1 MNLDFSEDQKTAVEE
16 LRRLLSDHA
25 GLKSSRAALESRA
38 PYDRTLWQ
46 RLGELGWLGVSI
58 PRQYGGQ
65 GLGYEMLCG
74 VAGEIGRS
82 MAAVPFGPSILIAA
96 EAVEIAGTAD
106 QKQAYLPVLASGRSI
121 GAFAI
126 AETAGAITQ
135 HSIRASFDTGRLT
148 GTKIAVSD
156 GMIAD
161 LLIVV
166 ARNAGEPGLFVIESS
181 DAGVHR
187 ELKTGIDPSHAPA
200 KIRFE
205 AARAEPLSAR
215 AGWEGVRHLLD
226 RAAVS
231 VAFEQVG
238 AADAALEMATE
249 YAKTR
254 RAFGRLI
261 GSFQAVKHKL
271 ADVFIANELARAN
284 GFYAA
289 WALQAD
295 AASLSLAAATAR
307 VSATE
312 ALERAAR
319 ELIQVHGG
327 IGVTWEHDC
336 HLFYR
341 RAQHFGVMLGGLRE
355 WQDRVADALQST
367 APGTRMAL
375 GTGR

>member
-1 MNLDFSEDQKTAVEE
+1 MNLDFSEEQKAAAEE
-16 LRRLLSDHA
+16 LRRLLADHP

-38 PYDRTLWQ
+38 AFDRTLWQ
-46 RLGELGWLGVSI
+46 RLGELGWLGVAI

-65 GLGYEMLCG
+65 GLGREMLCG
-74 VAGEIGRS
+74 VAREIGRS

-96 EAVEIAGTAD
+96 EAVEIGGTQD
-106 QKQAYLPVLASGRSI
+106 QQRAYLPALASGRSI
-121 GAFAI
+121 GALAI
-126 AETAGAITQ
+126 AESVGALTP
-135 HSIRASFDTGRLT
+135 HAIRASFDKGRLT

-156 GMIAD
+156 GMISD

-166 ARNAGEPGLFVIESS
+166 ARHGGEHGLFVIQSS

-187 ELKTGIDPSHAPA
+187 ELQAGIDPGHAPA
-200 KIRFE
+200 RIRFE
-205 AARAEPLSAR
+205 AARAEPLSALG
-215 AGWEGVRHLLD
+215 GWGGVRRLLE
-226 RAAVS
+226 RAAVP

-271 ADVFIANELARAN
+271 ADVFIATELARAN

-289 WALQAD
+289 WALQAN

-341 RAQHFGVMLGGLRE
+341 RAQYFGGMLGGLRE
-355 WQDRVADALQST
+355 WQDRLAEQLQHT
-367 APGTRMAL
+367 GLETR
-375 GTGR
+375 R

>member
-1 MNLDFSEDQKTAVEE
+1 MNLDFSDTQKAARDE
-16 LRRLLSDHA
+16 LRRLLADHP

-38 PYDRTLWQ
+38 AFDRALWQ
-46 RLGELGWLGVSI
+46 RLGDLGWLGVAI
-58 PRQYGGQ
+58 PREHGGQ
-65 GLGYEMLCG
+65 GLGHEMLCG

-82 MAAVPFGPSILIAA
+82 MAAVPFGPSILIVA
-96 EAVEIAGTAD
+96 EALRIAGTDA
-106 QKQAYLPVLASGRSI
+106 QQRAYLPALASGRRI

-126 AETAGAITQ
+126 AETTGALTQ
-135 HSIRASFDTGRLT
+135 HAIRASFDNGRLT

-156 GMIAD
+156 GMSAD

-166 ARNAGEPGLFVIESS
+166 ARHGGEPGLFLIESS
-181 DAGVHR
+181 DSGVQC
-187 ELKTGIDPSHAPA
+187 EPQVGIDPSHAPA

-205 AARAEPLSAR
+205 SARAEPLR
-215 AGWEGVRHLLD
+215 ALTGWNGVRRLLE

-231 VAFEQVG
+231 IAFEQVG
-238 AADAALEMATE
+238 AADAALEMATA

-254 RAFGRLI
+254 RAFGRPI

-271 ADVFIANELARAN
+271 ADVFIATELARAN

-289 WALQAD
+289 WALEAD

-355 WQDRVADALQST
+355 WQDQVVAQLVSMGVGQ
-367 APGTRMAL
+367 R
-375 GTGR
+375 

>member
-1 MNLDFSEDQKTAVEE
+1 MNLDFSEDQKAAVGE
-16 LRRLLSDHA
+16 LRRLLADHPGRRSA
-25 GLKSSRAALESRA
+25 RAALESRA
-38 PYDRTLWQ
+38 AYDRTLWQ
-46 RLGELGWLGVSI
+46 RLGEFGWLGVAI
-58 PRQYGGQ
+58 PRQHGGQ
-65 GLGYEMLCG
+65 GLGREMLCG

-82 MAAVPFGPSILIAA
+82 LAAVPFGPSILIAA
-96 EAVEIAGTAD
+96 EAVEIAGTQD
-106 QKQAYLPVLASGRSI
+106 QQRAYLPALASGRSI

-126 AETAGAITQ
+126 AETAGALTQ
-135 HSIRASFDTGRLT
+135 GSIRASFEHGRLT

-156 GMIAD
+156 GMLAD

-166 ARNAGEPGLFVIESS
+166 ARHAGELGLFVIESS

-187 ELKTGIDPSHAPA
+187 EPGVGIDPSHAPA
-200 KIRFE
+200 KIHFE
-205 AARAEPLSAR
+205 AARAEPLSAL
-215 AGWEGVRHLLD
+215 AGWDGVRHLLD
-226 RAAVS
+226 RAAIP

-254 RAFGRLI
+254 HAFGRLI

-271 ADVFIANELARAN
+271 ADVFIATEVARAN

-289 WALQAD
+289 WALEAN
-295 AASLSLAAATAR
+295 AASLALAAATAR

-341 RAQHFGVMLGGLRE
+341 RARHFGVMLGGLRE
-355 WQDRVADALQST
+355 WQERLAGQLQCT
-367 APGTRMAL
+367 AL
-375 GTGR
+375 GT

>member
-1 MNLDFSEDQKTAVEE
+1 MNLDFSEDQKAAADE
-16 LRRLLSDHA
+16 LRRVLADYP

-38 PYDRTLWQ
+38 AFDRTLWQ
-46 RLGELGWLGVSI
+46 RLGELGWLGAAI
-58 PRQYGGQ
+58 PRQHGGQ
-65 GLGYEMLCG
+65 ELGLEMLCL

-82 MAAVPFGPSILIAA
+82 MAAVPFGSSILIAA
-96 EAVEIAGTAD
+96 EAVKMAGT
-106 QKQAYLPVLASGRSI
+106 QEQQHAYLPALASGKSI
-121 GAFAI
+121 GAFAV
-126 AETAGAITQ
+126 AEGAGALAPQ
-135 HSIRASFDTGRLT
+135 SIRASFDAGRLT
-148 GTKIAVSD
+148 GAKIAVGD
-156 GMIAD
+156 GMTAD
-161 LLIVV
+161 LLIVL
-166 ARNAGEPGLFVIESS
+166 ARHAGELGLFVIESS

-187 ELKTGIDPSHAPA
+187 EARIGIDPSHAPA
-200 KIRFE
+200 NIRFE
-205 AARAEPLSAR
+205 AARAEPLSAL
-215 AGWEGVRHLLD
+215 AGWEGVRRLLD
-226 RAAVS
+226 RAAVA

-238 AADAALEMATE
+238 AADAALEMAAE

-271 ADVFIANELARAN
+271 ADVFIAIELARAN

-295 AASLSLAAATAR
+295 DASLPLAAATAR

-341 RAQHFGVMLGGLRE
+341 RAQHFGLMLGSLRE
-355 WQDRVADALQST
+355 WQDRVAAQLQST
-367 APGTRMAL
+367 GWGTR
-375 GTGR
+375 R